1 MFGST
6 MDEVIKAFQLAAS
19 CVYYWIGDLTSKTP
33 WFGWDPWSWKVYK
46 FCMQESIKLDVDCKI
61 WKAVE
66 PKVVTK
72 ARRRK
77 VAKGRSRR
85 VD

>member
-1 MFGST
+1 M
-6 MDEVIKAFQLAAS
+6 E
-19 CVYYWIGDLTSKTP
+19 
-33 WFGWDPWSWKVYK
+33 
-46 FCMQESIKLDVDCKI
+46 ESLKLDVDCKI

-77 VAKGRSRR
+77 VSRGRSRR

>member
-1 MFGST
+1 MI
-6 MDEVIKAFQLAAS
+6 DIIKAFQLAVS
-19 CVYYWIGDLTSKTP
+19 CVYYWVGDLISMAP
-33 WFGWDPWSWKVYK
+33 WFGLHKWSWKVYQ
-46 FCMQESIKLDVDCKI
+46 FCMEESVRLDVDCKI

-66 PKVVTK
+66 PKAVTK

-77 VAKGRSRR
+77 RARGRYRR